1 MPDVCLIP
9 VFDRAELLHHCL
21 RNIEKADGAQ
31 DILFLFKPDHGTKP
45 EVMGV
50 MGAFKLNFGIL
61 PNGDPPRIP
70 RLMKQSWNMLTGY
83 GMAASEAG
91 EGGLVY
97 MVESD
102 VMVAPDF
109 FEWPKRVNATHQI
122 PFCCIASADTNDTA
136 GEHRRQANIS
146 GSGDF
151 YYSTSTYRSIGVCW
165 RAQILHDLIAPHC
178 TPGYFLN
185 PHAYLKSNFPINP
198 WGTTWCEQDGLIRR
212 IQINTFGRSTASVSD
227 KMDTMLIAYP
237 FEPKC
242 YHAGYYGGN
251 RGNTRHAPKG
261 SLQQRIEQVGRVIYS
276 PEEMRAHAPSEGF
289 YMDSRP
295 IPLAAEVTSA

>member
-1 MPDVCLIP
+1 MP

-31 DILFLFKPDHGTKP
+31 DILFLFKPEQKTKP
-45 EVMGV
+45 DVLYVIGE
-50 MGAFKLNFGIL
+50 FKLNFQVIPYGQ
-61 PNGDPPRIP
+61 PPRIP
-70 RLMKQSWNMLTGY
+70 GLMRQSWNVLTGY
-83 GMAASEAG
+83 GIAARTAG

-102 VMVAPDF
+102 VMVAKSF
-109 FEWPKRVNATHQI
+109 FELLGHFAGSYDDS
-122 PFCCIASADTNDTA
+122 FCAI
-136 GEHRRQANIS
+136 
-146 GSGDF
+146 GSEDSNTPPEERPYQGDGTGMR
-151 YYSTSTYRSIGVCW
+151 YTSHSTYRSIGVCW
-165 RAQILHDLIAPHC
+165 RAQVLHDLIAPHC

-185 PHAYLKSNFPINP
+185 PHAYIKSNFPVNP

-212 IQINTFGRSTASVSD
+212 IQVNQPLPISYCYV
-227 KMDTMLIAYP
+227 P
-237 FEPKC
+237 VC

-276 PEEMRAHAPSEGF
+276 QEEMRAQAPNEGF

-295 IPLAAEVTSA
+295 IPLAAEVTLRNH

>member
-1 MPDVCLIP
+1 MSSVCLIP
-9 VFDRAELLHHCL
+9 CFDRAELLWHTL

-31 DILFLFKPDHGTKP
+31 DILFLFKPDHGTKADVVQ
-45 EVMGV
+45 VMGT
-50 MGAFKLNFGIL
+50 FKLNFQVIPYDG
-61 PNGDPPRIP
+61 PPPRIDG
-70 RLMKQSWNMLTGY
+70 RMRQSWNVLTGY
-83 GMAASEAG
+83 GIAARTAG

-102 VMVAPDF
+102 VMVAHDF
-109 FEWPKRVNATHQI
+109 FTWHQRKQDTWKLC
-122 PFCCIASADTNDTA
+122 FCSIASEDSNTLPDQRPERT
-136 GEHRRQANIS
+136 EQ
-146 GSGDF
+146 D
-151 YYSTSTYRSIGVCW
+151 YYTSTSTYRSIGVCW
-165 RAQILHDLIAPHC
+165 RSEVLHDLIAPHC

-185 PHAYLKSNFPINP
+185 PHAYIKGNFPVNP

-212 IQINTFGRSTASVSD
+212 IQLNSGKSIT
-227 KMDTMLIAYP
+227 YP

-276 PEEMRAHAPSEGF
+276 QEEMRRVAPSEGF

-295 IPLAAEVTSA
+295 IPLAAEVTSAL